1 MPSITDTLSSALGDF
16 KRRLDSKPVGKVE
29 TTVQNAIEVRTTS
42 FDAKLSDAPPSSQ
55 TANGRADNSD
65 QQNPPVQPKPSA
77 CFGFGTGNVTLAI
90 SGVISCPPGDTA
102 DPNGV
107 FSLPYFTSGTG
118 FCQWL
123 LISGGFQYS
132 FVLASDGT
140 VSATIQDTIAG
151 NFYFQCDP
159 VAYGTTMNDTIDL
172 PCIPGDPAT
181 RGYGG
186 SATASF

>member
-1 MPSITDTLSSALGDF
+1 MSLEDELSNAITMFRD
-16 KRRLDSKPVGKVE
+16 KLDSRPMAKSENSAQAGIQE
-29 TTVQNAIEVRTTS
+29 RGAS
-42 FDAKLSDAPPSSQ
+42 FSSQ
-55 TANGRADNSD
+55 LPIAATNEPRSGNANNDT

-140 VSATIQDTIAG
+140 VSAAIQDTIAG